1 MVLVDDDRAYP
12 MMLERALALE
22 PVGLRLLTLRDGPE
36 ARAYLSD
43 CFLSNC
49 LPAVVLLDLH
59 LPGET
64 GLELLA
70 WIRSQEGGTELTVL
84 VHSWSECS
92 HAARAAGASGFIEKP
107 KGLPGLRALVRSLA
121 AHCR

>member
-12 MMLERALALE
+12 MMLERALVLE
-22 PVGLRLLTLRDGPE
+22 AVGLRLLTLRDGPE
-36 ARAYLSD
+36 ARAYLSE
-43 CFLSNC
+43 CFLTGC

-70 WIRSQEGGTELTVL
+70 WIRSQDGGRDLTVL
-84 VHSWSECS
+84 VHSWSEC
-92 HAARAAGASGFIEKP
+92 ARLAEAAGATGFLEKP
-107 KGLPGLRALVRSLA
+107 KGLPGLRALVRTLVS
-121 AHCR
+121 HRR